1 MKLQATKVFTKWL
14 NNNISHFDS
23 VERFDLLKLTEEQYT
38 RYVDYRGVYEPYE
51 YGDYDDSD
59 GTIKVI
65 QVEYLPECYAMPKY
79 LGTKDLQM
87 ACKPY
92 IKNGR
97 IDIEDMITALCNEV
111 CI

>member
-1 MKLQATKVFTKWL
+1 MKVKATKVFTKWL
-14 NNNISHFDS
+14 NDYISNFDGI
-23 VERFDLLKLTEEQYT
+23 EKFDLLKLTEEQYT
-38 RYVDYRGVYEPYE
+38 HYVDYRGAYEACE

-65 QVEYLPECYAMPKY
+65 QVEYLPECYAMPTY
-79 LGTKDLQM
+79 LGTKELQM

-92 IKNGR
+92 IKNGV